1 MMLRH
6 ARQPV
11 DGQPVENTFFAI
23 DERTGEQL
31 GASVIY
37 VDENPTL
44 YPARP
49 VQVRI
54 HLENPD
60 VPDALLGATIARA
73 KEICAES
80 EQLCRIYTRCEP
92 DDERCWR
99 ALRPSASRTTTA

>member
-60 VPDALLGATIARA
+60 VPDALLGAPNPSSS
-73 KEICAES
+73 AES
-80 EQLCRIYTRCEP
+80 TPAANPKTTRCF
-92 DDERCWR
+92 R

>member
-44 YPARP
+44 
-49 VQVRI
+49 
-54 HLENPD
+54 
-60 VPDALLGATIARA
+60 
-73 KEICAES
+73 
-80 EQLCRIYTRCEP
+80 
-92 DDERCWR
+92 
-99 ALRPSASRTTTA
+99 